1 MRHVLFS
8 WMLSLGIVALCA
20 CSSTSSAKNVV
31 DVPAPELT
39 PADTAAI
46 NKAIEKV
53 AAKQPA
59 VEVDLEAAHEFFF
72 LAKSMEL
79 RGDQRQADFFW
90 KQAYKADPT
99 SRYLGFGVAE
109 RLAAAGEDSLA
120 LVEAKK
126 ASALKGRRTAAQ
138 FALLAR
144 LYVRAGEQDSCRK
157 YFVLGLD
164 SSRYQDMGL
173 LYDYSLFLEAIR
185 DEKELVRIYDML
197 LPKVNYIS
205 TLFQRQLSL
214 LLNLGRDSA
223 VVDLFGKA
231 HEATGDKQML
241 LQQVRGLMAMKRS
254 KEAVAI
260 VDTLTS
266 AKQEDEEMTM
276 MVLPSL
282 PGDSAYAF
290 ARKKYYDDGVRTP
303 AVLCFIGQYEY
314 DMDMRD
320 SAKVHLLESVGKL
333 RGQPKYANR
342 AYLGLVNIY
351 ASEGNYKEAIKYA
364 EKSDSVS
371 NGDTRMLLASVYA
384 LADKYDKAYPLL
396 DSLMNF
402 WGTWKPLP
410 GVVDSA
416 NLAQMDIEAKVK
428 YLQILDIYSRTLIGE
443 ALDIEKDLR
452 ADSVKKARA
461 MDNRN
466 RAQSMLETFFSKDS
480 TYNKVRL
487 SMAMNLERLK
497 RFEESFYHF
506 EYLIKQTGF
515 TPREMAST
523 LNYYGYSLIDLNRS
537 PAEVEKGYK
546 LVLDALVLENN
557 GDSKDA
563 YLDSKAWGLYRMGR
577 FEEAYQAMQLI
588 DHSKMNRDDVFWEH
602 MAAIQDALGLKKEAK
617 KSYRTLLKLNP
628 KHPAALEFLGKKK

>member
-1 MRHVLFS
+1 MRHVLLS
-8 WMLSLGIVALCA
+8 WVLSLGVAALCA
-20 CSSTSSAKNVV
+20 CSSTTSAKKVV

-39 PADTAAI
+39 PADTVAI
-46 NKAIEKV
+46 NKVIEKV
-53 AAKQPA
+53 TAKQPA

-72 LAKSMEL
+72 LAKNMEL

-120 LVEAKK
+120 LVEAQK
-126 ASALKGRRTAAQ
+126 ASALRGRRTAAQ

-144 LYVRAGEQDSCRK
+144 LYVKAGEQDSCRK

-173 LYDYSLFLEAIR
+173 LYDYSLFLEAVR

-231 HEATGDKQML
+231 HEASGDKQLL

-254 KEAVAI
+254 KEAIDI
-260 VDTLTS
+260 VDTLSS
-266 AKQEDEEMTM
+266 AKPEDEEMTM
-276 MVLPSL
+276 MVLPSMK
-282 PGDSAYAF
+282 GDSAYAF
-290 ARKKYYDDGVRTP
+290 ARKKYYEDGVRTP

-314 DMDMRD
+314 DIDMRD

-396 DSLMNF
+396 DSLMKF
-402 WGTWKPLP
+402 WETWKPLP

-416 NLAQMDIEAKVK
+416 NLAQMDVEAKVK

-452 ADSVKKARA
+452 ADSVKKKHA

-466 RAQSMLETFFSKDS
+466 KAQSMLEIFFSKDS
-480 TYNKVRL
+480 TYNRVRL

-497 RFEESFYHF
+497 RFEESFRHF
-506 EYLIKQTGF
+506 EYLIKQSGS
-515 TPREMAST
+515 PHEMAST

-588 DHSKMNRDDVFWEH
+588 DHKKMNRDDVFWEH
-602 MAAIQDALGLKKEAK
+602 LGAIQNALGMKKEAR
-617 KSYRTLLKLNP
+617 KSYKTLLKLNP
-628 KHPAALEFLGKKK
+628 KHPAALEFFGKKK

>member
-8 WMLSLGIVALCA
+8 WMLSLGIAALCA

-46 NKAIEKV
+46 NKVIEKV
-53 AAKQPA
+53 AAKQPT

-72 LAKSMEL
+72 LAKNMEL

-99 SRYLGFGVAE
+99 SRFLGFGVAE

-120 LVEAKK
+120 LVEAQK
-126 ASALKGRRTAAQ
+126 ASALKGRRSAAQ

-164 SSRYQDMGL
+164 SSRYQDMAL
-173 LYDYSLFLEAIR
+173 LYDYSLFLEAVR

-197 LPKVNYIS
+197 LPKVNYVS

-254 KEAVAI
+254 KEAIAI

-276 MVLPSL
+276 MVLPSI

-396 DSLMNF
+396 DSLMKF
-402 WGTWKPLP
+402 WETWKPLP

-466 RAQSMLETFFSKDS
+466 RAQSMLEMFFSKDS

>member
-1 MRHVLFS
+1 MRQVLFS

-39 PADTAAI
+39 QADTTAI
-46 NKAIEKV
+46 NKVVEKV

-120 LVEAKK
+120 LVEAQK

-144 LYVRAGEQDSCRK
+144 LYVKTGDQDSCRK

-173 LYDYSLFLEAIR
+173 LYDYSLFLEAVR

-254 KEAVAI
+254 KEAIAI
-260 VDTLTS
+260 VDTLSS
-266 AKQEDEEMTM
+266 AKPEDEEMTM
-276 MVLPSL
+276 MVLPSI

-351 ASEGNYKEAIKYA
+351 ASEGNYKEAVKYA
-364 EKSDSVS
+364 EKSDSIS

-396 DSLMNF
+396 DSLMKF
-402 WGTWKPLP
+402 WETWQPLP

-416 NLAQMDIEAKVK
+416 NLAQMKTEASIK
-428 YLQILDIYSRTLIGE
+428 YLQILDIYSRALIGE
-443 ALDIEKDLR
+443 ALDIEKDMR
-452 ADSVKKARA
+452 ADSAKKARA

-466 RAQSMLETFFSKDS
+466 KAQSMLETFFAKDS
-480 TYNKVRL
+480 TYNRVRL

-506 EYLIKQTGF
+506 EYLIKQPGA
-515 TPREMAST
+515 PHEMAST

-602 MAAIQDALGLKKEAK
+602 MAAIQDALGMKKEAK
-617 KSYRTLLKLNP
+617 KSYKTLLKLNP